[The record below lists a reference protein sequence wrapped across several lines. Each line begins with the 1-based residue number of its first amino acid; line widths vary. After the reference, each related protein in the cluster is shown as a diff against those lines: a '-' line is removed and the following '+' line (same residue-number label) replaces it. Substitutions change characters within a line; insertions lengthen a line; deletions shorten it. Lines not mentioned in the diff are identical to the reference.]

1 MPPLQFP
8 LTLEF
13 KFSLF
18 TELQVHDA
26 AGQMLAYVREKTF
39 SVRDEVK
46 VYTDPSRQRQT
57 HGMKA
62 EGFMAGALDWR
73 AKRVIRRS
81 DGTVLG
87 ALQAQGMR
95 TLWAAGYE
103 LLGPGG
109 EVRLTIRDDQPWMS
123 FVEGAVGAVPFIG
136 DFVAMGFDY
145 LINPTY
151 TVSDA
156 GGSPVY
162 RVHKKRSFF
171 SRRFTVQELRPRPA
185 DSHATDD
192 DELVL
197 LGLIQLVLRERERG

>member
-1 MPPLQFP
+1 MPPFQFP

-26 AGQMLAYVREKTF
+26 VGQQLAYVREKTF

-46 VYTDPSRQRQT
+46 VYTDASRQQQT
-57 HGMKA
+57 HSMKA
-62 EGFMAGALDWR
+62 EGFLAGALDWR
-73 AKRVIRRS
+73 AKRLIRRS

-103 LLGPGG
+103 LLGPDGS
-109 EVRLTIRDDQPWMS
+109 VRFTIRNDQPWMS
-123 FVEGAVGAVPFIG
+123 VVEGAIDAVPLIG

-145 LINPTY
+145 FVNPTY
-151 TVSDA
+151 TVSDP
-156 GGSPVY
+156 GGQPTY
-162 RVHKKRSFF
+162 RVHKKRSFL
-171 SRRFTVQELRPRPA
+171 SRRFVIEELRPGPA
-185 DSHATDD
+185 EN

>member
-1 MPPLQFP
+1 MSPLQFP

-13 KFSLF
+13 KFSIF

-26 AGQMLAYVREKTF
+26 QGRLLAYVREKTF

-46 VYTDPSRQRQT
+46 VYTDSSRQRQT

-62 EGFMAGALDWR
+62 EGFMAGALDWK
-73 AKRVIRRS
+73 AKRRIRRT
-81 DGTVLG
+81 DGSVVG

-103 LLGPGG
+103 LLGPQG
-109 EVRLTIRDDQPWMS
+109 EVRFVIRDDQPWLS
-123 FVEGAVGAVPFIG
+123 LVEGAVDAIPFVG

-145 LINPTY
+145 FVNPTF
-151 TVSDA
+151 TVSDSA
-156 GGSPVY
+156 GTAAY
-162 RVHKKRSFF
+162 RVHKKRSFL
-171 SRRFTVQELRPRPA
+171 SRRFQVEELRPSPA
-185 DSHATDD
+185 QD